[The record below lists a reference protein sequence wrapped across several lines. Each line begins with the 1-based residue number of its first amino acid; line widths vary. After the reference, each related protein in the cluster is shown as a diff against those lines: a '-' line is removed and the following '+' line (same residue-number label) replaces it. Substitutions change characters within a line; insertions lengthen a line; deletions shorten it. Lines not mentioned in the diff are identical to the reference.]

1 MIDEL
6 KIMLAQ
12 LNPTVG
18 ALSGNAG
25 LAREAHGTAAKA
37 GADLLVF
44 PELFISGY
52 PPEDLVLKP
61 AFRGGL
67 HGAGERACRTDGRR
81 WRDRHADDLAVGR
94 RRQAVQ
100 RGHAAGR
107 WRGGGRAL
115 QARSAQLRRVRRK
128 ARVRRR
134 SRPRPDQLPWGAH
147 WCAHLRGHLDRRN
160 LRDAG
165 RDRRRA
171 VHRAKRL
178 AVRA

>member
-61 AFRGGL
+61 VFRGGL
-67 HGAGERACRTDGRR
+67 HGAGERACRTD
-81 WRDRHADDLAVGR
+81 APAM
-94 RRQAVQ
+94 
-100 RGHAAGR
+100 
-107 WRGGGRAL
+107 
-115 QARSAQLRRVRRK
+115 AR
-128 ARVRRR
+128 
-134 SRPRPDQLPWGAH
+134 PP
-147 WCAHLRGHLDRRN
+147 C
-160 LRDAG
+160 
-165 RDRRRA
+165 
-171 VHRAKRL
+171 
-178 AVRA
+178 